1 MQSVNPKPQPAR
13 LFPRTAVRTF
23 TWLLPC
29 ARQTRSSC
37 CSCCCASLIF
47 GRRTG
52 KDPCCQSARRNL
64 AFKTVS
70 SPAADDTEGEA
81 EPVSTTDD
89 FRQLSV
95 LPANSAS
102 ETDLTLTL
110 HMQPT
115 CHGTPGPHK
124 PAISGGERWED
135 LALCTHSPASTQP
148 GCTHTDSAPRCWS
161 CRLGFHPSPY
171 STPPF
176 FFLITLMQEALHS
189 LTTKRLFIASGLNSA
204 LLRFLLL
211 YVKIKFV
218 TECEQQSACSSFV
231 SSPLPA

>member
-1 MQSVNPKPQPAR
+1 MQSVKPKPQPAR

-70 SPAADDTEGEA
+70 SPAADDTKGEV

-95 LPANSAS
+95 LLANSAR
-102 ETDLTLTL
+102 ETDPTFTL

-115 CHGTPGPHK
+115 CPGTPGPHK

-135 LALCTHSPASTQP
+135 LALCTHSLGAHTPTARP
-148 GCTHTDSAPRCWS
+148 GTRAAGWVSIH
-161 CRLGFHPSPY
+161 CRI
-171 STPPF
+171 PPPLF
-176 FFLITLMQEALHS
+176 FFNHLNARSFTQLNNKKAFHS
-189 LTTKRLFIASGLNSA
+189 LWLELCTTTFFYFCMLKSNL
-204 LLRFLLL
+204 
-211 YVKIKFV
+211 
-218 TECEQQSACSSFV
+218 
-231 SSPLPA
+231 

>member
-1 MQSVNPKPQPAR
+1 MQSINPKPQPAR

-95 LPANSAS
+95 LPANSDS

-148 GCTHTDSAPRCWS
+148 GWTHRQRAPVPE
-161 CRLGFHPSPY
+161 LQAGFPSIAVFH
-171 STPPF
+171 PPF
-176 FFLITLMQEALHS
+176 FFFNHLNARSFTQLNNKKAFHS
-189 LTTKRLFIASGLNSA
+189 LWLELCTTTFFA
-204 LLRFLLL
+204 
-211 YVKIKFV
+211 FV
-218 TECEQQSACSSFV
+218 C
-231 SSPLPA
+231 